1 MASYSLSKVSRNVT
15 MTGIFSAAD
24 FTSWTSCASADH
36 DSERLNSVADDE
48 AKKKPKKVNP
58 FDCFS
63 PVCRLSKVDLLRSS
77 LSRKYSTKAVPDS
90 DDAAKLIGATVIS
103 SKAPSS
109 SASLSNSVTETE
121 NDKTEFKAL
130 SEAEIVSECP
140 LDKEE
145 LGRSTWGLLHTIAA
159 YYPASPSDVDK
170 ENALNFVKS
179 LSYLYPCEVCREDF
193 KESVAKAPPRYV
205 SDVLANA
212 ILSHLRTII
221 KVINIC
227 CD

>member
-1 MASYSLSKVSRNVT
+1 
-15 MTGIFSAAD
+15 MTGILIASD
-24 FTSWTSCASADH
+24 FTSWTSCASIDN
-36 DSERLNSVADDE
+36 DSERLNSVSDDE

-58 FDCFS
+58 FDCINPACS
-63 PVCRLSKVDLLRSS
+63 SKMDLLKSAMK
-77 LSRKYSTKAVPDS
+77 RKNTAKAIPDS

-103 SKAPSS
+103 SNVPSS

-130 SEAEIVSECP
+130 SEAKIISECP

-205 SDVLANA
+205 SDAVAIA

>member
-1 MASYSLSKVSRNVT
+1 
-15 MTGIFSAAD
+15 MTGILIASD
-24 FTSWTSCASADH
+24 FTSWTSCASIDN
-36 DSERLNSVADDE
+36 DSERLNSVSDDE

-58 FDCFS
+58 FDCINPACS
-63 PVCRLSKVDLLRSS
+63 SKMDLLKSAMK
-77 LSRKYSTKAVPDS
+77 RKNTAKAIPDS

-130 SEAEIVSECP
+130 SEAKIISECP

-227 CD
+227 RD